1 MNGWIKMQYYSVID
15 KEKVLLFETIWMILE
30 EIRRDQTRQTQ
41 KKTILCDLSYMWN
54 LRVKFIEA
62 KSRTMITRD

>member
-41 KKTILCDLSYMWN
+41 KKTN
-54 LRVKFIEA
+54 TV
-62 KSRTMITRD
+62 